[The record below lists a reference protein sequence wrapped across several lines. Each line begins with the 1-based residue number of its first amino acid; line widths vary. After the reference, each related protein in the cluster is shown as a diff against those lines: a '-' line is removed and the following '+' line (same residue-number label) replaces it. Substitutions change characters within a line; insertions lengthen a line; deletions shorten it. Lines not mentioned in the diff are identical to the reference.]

1 MPKLAIYLFK
11 DEVKSLNGAIRAD
24 AKGYREVEPS
34 EPVPYPARLFV
45 REPAPKVPKWSE
57 FYESHYEVGEFGL
70 QAATGAVL
78 VVEVDGRVFAV
89 TNGVGHTA
97 IDRSHVEPRFGLKVA
112 LNTLDRK
119 GIKSVD
125 TRTIDT
131 KTQNRKT
138 EFNSGSELNEFGMNP
153 TMDWVRAVK
162 GRPASRDFARALSGA
177 DPAAITCE
185 CDLDSLPEKLREL
198 LEAYAS
204 DAYKA
209 EYGFID
215 YTQSLDRRDPRI
227 PKLNALRDAM
237 FQSRQQQ
244 RIALALPEIEDEKID
259 RYHLFY
265 RKESFELSELSL
277 HKVYQHLEAA
287 GLGLAVPENIRV
299 AGYDDSGSPVTDSRS
314 LRDFIVCEV
323 DLGTDLFVFSLGGWF
338 QLDRDHVERLK
349 NEVRAIPNLTATLNF
364 PPMIAGEHEGPYND
378 RVAAGKA
385 WIKLDK
391 EFFRTGSYDKIEIAD
406 HLTPNNEFIAV
417 KRMTSSA
424 TLSHLFS
431 QASVSAQLL
440 RGNVQYREKVVE
452 LGSKA
457 TLDYQID
464 SPRPTFVYA
473 IATEKDGDLVDSLF
487 FFSLV
492 NLADRAQVIRN
503 VGYDVALCRIE
514 IAPKV

>member
-1 MPKLAIYLFK
+1 MPKLSVYLFN
-11 DEVKSLNGAIRAD
+11 DELKSLDGAVRGD
-24 AKGYREVEPS
+24 AKGYREVEASHPL
-34 EPVPYPARLFV
+34 PYSARLFV
-45 REPAPKVPKWSE
+45 REPAPKVPKWSQ

-78 VVEVDGRVFAV
+78 VVEVRGRVFAL

-97 IDRSHVEPRFGLKVA
+97 IDRSHIEPRFGLKVA

-138 EFNSGSELNEFGMNP
+138 EFNSGSEMNEFGMNP
-153 TMDWVRAVK
+153 MMDWVRAVK
-162 GRPASRDFARALSGA
+162 GRPVSSDFARLLSGA

-185 CDLDSLPEKLREL
+185 CDLESLPEKLGEL
-198 LEAYAS
+198 LDAYAS

-215 YTQSLDRRDPRI
+215 YSQPLDRRDPRI
-227 PKLNALRDAM
+227 PKLNAKRDEM
-237 FQSRQQQ
+237 FQSRQEE
-244 RIALALPEIEDEKID
+244 RIALALPEIEDEKVD
-259 RYHLFY
+259 TYHLFY
-265 RKESFELSELSL
+265 RKESFELPELSL
-277 HKVYQHLEAA
+277 HEVYQHLDSR
-287 GLGLAVPENIRV
+287 GLGMAVPENIRI
-299 AGYDDSGSPVTDSRS
+299 AGYDDSGGQVTDTRS

-323 DLGTDLFVFSLGGWF
+323 DLGKGLFVFSLGGWF

-349 NEVRAIPNLTATLNF
+349 NEVRAIPDLTTALSL

-378 RVAAGKA
+378 RVASSKT
-385 WIKLDK
+385 WIKLDR

-406 HLTPNNEFIAV
+406 HLTQTNQFIAV
-417 KRMTSSA
+417 KKMTSSA

-431 QASVSAQLL
+431 QGSVSAQLL
-440 RGNVQYREKVVE
+440 RGNIQYRAKVE
-452 LGSKA
+452 EIGLSTRADFDLA
-457 TLDYQID
+457 T
-464 SPRPTFVYA
+464 PTPTFVYA
-473 IATEKDGDLVDSLF
+473 IATDKPGDLADTLF

-492 NLADRAQVIRN
+492 NLAEHAKTIRSF
-503 VGYDVALCRIE
+503 GYGVAVCRIE
-514 IAPKV
+514 RLV